1 MALKTERHPDSG
13 MGPAVKSFLQRLN
26 RSRHYFWPTIGI
38 LAVVFC
44 GWLLYREVANLTFD
58 SVVDSVGEISLTSW
72 LLAIGATLVAYAALA
87 EYDRIALI
95 HLGRKIN
102 WAFVM
107 VTSFTTY
114 ALSHNIGASLLSGT
128 VIRFRTYGSR
138 GLSPGEIGVL
148 VGLTTVTFLIG
159 ATALGGLV
167 LVLKPAVIQRFFNL
181 PDWGAIVIGL
191 GLLAIVAF
199 YAIGAMLHFK
209 PLTIGGFHLHYP
221 RPAVVLRQ
229 LIVGPIEL
237 AAAAGI
243 IYFCLPA
250 TGNPGFFTVLGVFVA
265 SFSVAIVSHAPG
277 GLGVLEFVFLTALDD
292 MDHAHVLAALIVF
305 RFFYLLLPFAAALVI
320 VLFFERSEF
329 RRSAK
334 ARLAKRETE
343 DIPGK

>member
-1 MALKTERHPDSG
+1 MWPE
-13 MGPAVKSFLQRLN
+13 VKSVLQRLG
-26 RSRHYFWPTIGI
+26 RYRHYFWPTFGI
-38 LAVVFC
+38 LAVFFC
-44 GWLLYREVANLTFD
+44 GWLLYREISNLTFD
-58 SVVDSVGEISLTSW
+58 SVVDSVGDISLRHWS
-72 LLAIGATLVAYAALA
+72 LAVGATLVAYAALA

-95 HLGRKIN
+95 HLGRKIH

-107 VTSFTTY
+107 VASFTTY
-114 ALSHNIGASLLSGT
+114 ALSHNIGASLLSGA

-148 VGLTTVTFLIG
+148 VGLTTVTFLVG
-159 ATALGGLV
+159 AMALGGLV
-167 LVLKPAVIQRFFNL
+167 LVLRPFVIQRFIDL
-181 PDWGAIVIGL
+181 PDWGAVAIGL
-191 GLLAIVAF
+191 GLLALVAF
-199 YAIGAMLHFK
+199 YLIGSLFHFK

-221 RPAVVLRQ
+221 RPEVVLHQ
-229 LIVGPIEL
+229 LVVGPIEL
-237 AAAAGI
+237 AAAAAI

-250 TGNPGFFTVLGVFVA
+250 AGNPGFITVLGVFVA

-277 GLGVLEFVFLTALDD
+277 GLGVLEFVFLTALED

-329 RRSAK
+329 RRTAK

-343 DIPGK
+343 DIPGE